1 VTIQRNLNVGGVVKS
16 PRNAL
21 ATIELFRPEVG
32 GRSEGIRPRRWLATI
47 RIKGGTKRHYS
58 VGVDIDEELRP
69 GEVRQVFVAFGF
81 PDLVLPLVKPGTEIF
96 YCEGH
101 AVGKGTILE
110 LYPSNE
116 VPE

>member
-1 VTIQRNLNVGGVVKS
+1 MKS
-16 PRNAL
+16 LRNAL
-21 ATIELFRPEVG
+21 ATIELFRPEDG
-32 GRSEGIRPRRWLATI
+32 GRREGILPRRWLATI
-47 RIKGGTKRHYS
+47 RIKDGTKRHYS

-69 GEVRQVFVAFGF
+69 AEVRRVYVAFGY

-110 LYPSNE
+110 LYPSNDE
-116 VPE
+116 